1 MAPRRKESSSWERRD
16 RNAEIAWKWLLRIL
30 GAFAFMYVL
39 LAKGGTVPVAT
50 YVIIGGFVGLPNV
63 FSWQR
68 ALNQRE
74 KDQ

>member
-1 MAPRRKESSSWERRD
+1 M
-16 RNAEIAWKWLLRIL
+16 RIL

-39 LAKGGTVPVAT
+39 LVMDGNVPVAT

-68 ALNQRE
+68 ALNDQ
-74 KDQ
+74 KDKDG